1 MISCGTKSPPP
12 GMYQMRL
19 GCPLSGK
26 GDNHRLE
33 ALIMWQV
40 SLPGTSMRDGP
51 SVVALV
57 TRAAGDDQ
65 QAWDELVER
74 CALLVWPLRTG

>member
-1 MISCGTKSPPP
+1 
-12 GMYQMRL
+12 
-19 GCPLSGK
+19 
-26 GDNHRLE
+26 
-33 ALIMWQV
+33 
-40 SLPGTSMRDGP
+40 MRDGP

-74 CALLVWPLRTG
+74 CALLVWTLCTG